1 MIMNACVRALVICL
15 LVLVPFLGGCHL
27 EQGKLHF
34 DKLNLNPITVYAM
47 KPLETTIYCVAEGD
61 FPSGE
66 ILEEMHR
73 QSYQQVENNPVEADW
88 GELVCLSLS
97 RDATVEQM
105 RETINVLL
113 LVLNSRKDSRGAI
126 RGFKKLLEQ
135 KVEMVREI
143 EGYQQALVEKDD
155 ERKALIS
162 SYEDRMNMYEL
173 KLILE
178 RKETSKQA
186 EKVRDLEQQIQ
197 KLKEVELLLQ
207 PNKTTN

>member
-1 MIMNACVRALVICL
+1 
-15 LVLVPFLGGCHL
+15 
-27 EQGKLHF
+27 
-34 DKLNLNPITVYAM
+34 
-47 KPLETTIYCVAEGD
+47 
-61 FPSGE
+61 
-66 ILEEMHR
+66 
-73 QSYQQVENNPVEADW
+73 
-88 GELVCLSLS
+88 
-97 RDATVEQM
+97 M

>member
-1 MIMNACVRALVICL
+1 MSIRVRAASACL
-15 LVLVPFLGGCHL
+15 SLTMLFLSGCHL

-73 QSYQQVENNPVEADW
+73 QSYQQIENNPEEADW
-88 GELVCLSLS
+88 GVLVCLALS
-97 RDATVEQM
+97 EQATVKQM
-105 RETINVLL
+105 KETINVLL
-113 LVLNSRKDSRGAI
+113 LVLAARKDSRGAV

-135 KVEMVREI
+135 KIRLVNEI
-143 EGYQQALVEKDD
+143 AKYQQMLENEEIDRKILV
-155 ERKALIS
+155 S
-162 SYEDRMNMYEL
+162 SYEDKMNMYEL

-178 RKETSKQA
+178 RQATAKEA
-186 EKVRDLEQQIQ
+186 EKVRDLEQQVH

-207 PNKTTN
+207 PNKTTK

>member
-1 MIMNACVRALVICL
+1 MSMRAYSRVMTPCL
-15 LVLVPFLGGCHL
+15 LITMLFLGGCHL

-47 KPLETTIYCVAEGD
+47 SPLETTIYCVAEGD
-61 FPSGE
+61 FPSGD

-73 QSYQQVENNPVEADW
+73 QSFQQIENNPELADW

-97 RDATVEQM
+97 EHATVKQM
-105 RETINVLL
+105 KETTNVLL
-113 LVLNSRKDSRGAI
+113 LVLASRQDLRGAV
-126 RGFKKLLEQ
+126 RGFRKLLIQKIALVNEIEKHRQMLEEGAEQ
-135 KVEMVREI
+135 K
-143 EGYQQALVEKDD
+143 
-155 ERKALIS
+155 KALIS

-178 RKETSKQA
+178 KQAAAEQA
-186 EKVRDLEQQIQ
+186 EKVKELELQVQ

>member
-1 MIMNACVRALVICL
+1 MGVFVRSSVTCL
-15 LVLVPFLGGCHL
+15 TVLTLFLGGCHL

-34 DKLNLNPITVYAM
+34 DELNLNPITVYAM

-61 FPSGE
+61 VPSGD
-66 ILEEMHR
+66 ILEQMHR
-73 QSYQQVENNPVEADW
+73 ESFDQVENNPEKADW

-97 RDATVEQM
+97 EHATVKQM

-113 LVLNSRKDSRGAI
+113 LVLATREDLRGAV
-126 RGFKKLLEQ
+126 RGFKRLLEQ
-135 KVEMVREI
+135 KVRMVGEL
-143 EGYQQALVEKDD
+143 EKSQQMFEDEKNDK
-155 ERKALIS
+155 KAVIS
-162 SYEDRMNMYEL
+162 SYEDKMNIYEL

-178 RKETSKQA
+178 RQA
-186 EKVRDLEQQIQ
+186 TAEQREKVYTLEQQVR

>member
-1 MIMNACVRALVICL
+1 MTMGAYARAITPCL
-15 LVLVPFLGGCHL
+15 LIAMLFLSGCRL

-47 KPLETTIYCVAEGD
+47 RPLETTIYCVAEGD
-61 FPSGE
+61 VPSGD

-73 QSYQQVENNPVEADW
+73 QSFQQIENNPEEADW

-97 RDATVEQM
+97 EHATVKQM
-105 RETINVLL
+105 KETINVLL
-113 LVLNSRKDSRGAI
+113 LVLASRQDSRGVV

-135 KVEMVREI
+135 KIALIGEI
-143 EGYQQALVEKDD
+143 EKSQQDLDEMAKEK
-155 ERKALIS
+155 KALAS

-173 KLILE
+173 KLILA
-178 RKETSKQA
+178 KQA
-186 EKVRDLEQQIQ
+186 AAKQEEKVRDLEQQVQ

-207 PNKTTN
+207 PNKTAN